1 MLSPAS
7 VTPLMEAHLG
17 TLIILIGF
25 LLLTI
30 VAITVFKVSPIYSL
44 VVGATLGGLVAG
56 LPTDQIVPVVI
67 TGFGHTIGSI
77 GIVILFGTSIGVI
90 LEQTGGA
97 IVIANTILKA
107 VGKKNAALAM
117 MLAGYIVSIP
127 VFSDTSIVILS
138 PVARTVS
145 ARSGKPQ
152 IAVLGALNAGIMA
165 THTIVPPTPGP
176 LAAAN
181 TLGADLGMMIALGLI
196 VAMAYSLVALVYVS
210 SKPLVKM
217 FPNPSKVEGIEEA
230 LGEDFAIKSDKKL
243 PHPAMAFACLIVPLV
258 LICANSF
265 REQIGLPEV
274 IWPTLAFIGHP
285 VVSLFLGVVM
295 CFFLNTKL
303 FSKNQVAEWFQKT
316 VDVSAFIILAT
327 GASGSFGW
335 LLRATGVGEFMGH
348 GIANS
353 PLPIIFVPFLVTLLL
368 VLSNGSAT
376 VSLIIGSGIMLPL
389 MPYMGLSPVMV
400 ALSLAAGAS
409 FFYHVNA
416 THFWVVVRSANLTM
430 KEGFFNVG
438 GGTAVGSIGAMVAVF
453 ILHFFF

>member
-7 VTPLMEAHLG
+7 VTPLMEANLL
-17 TLIILIGF
+17 TLIILIVI

-30 VAITVFKVSPIYSL
+30 VAITVLKISPIYSL
-44 VVGATLGGLVAG
+44 TLGSILGGLVAG

-107 VGKKNAALAM
+107 VGKRNAALAM
-117 MLAGYIVSIP
+117 MLAGYVVSIP

-145 ARSGKPQ
+145 ARSGRPQ

-176 LAAAN
+176 LAAAQ
-181 TLGADLGMMIALGLI
+181 TLGVDLGMMIVLGLI
-196 VAMAYSLVALVYVS
+196 VAMAYSVFALIYVS
-210 SKPLVKM
+210 SRPLVKM
-217 FPNPSKVEGIEEA
+217 FPHASKVEGVEEA
-230 LGEDFAIKSDKKL
+230 LGADFEIKSDKKL
-243 PHPAMAFACLIVPLV
+243 PHPIMAFLCLIVPLL

-265 REQIGLPEV
+265 RVQLGLPEV
-274 IWPTLAFIGHP
+274 IYPVLGFLGHP
-285 VVSLFLGVVM
+285 VVALFLGVVM

-303 FSKNQVAEWFQKT
+303 FSKTQVAEWFQKSI
-316 VDVSAFIILAT
+316 DVSSFIILAT

-353 PLPIIFVPFLVTLLL
+353 PLPVIFVPFLVTLML

-389 MPYMGLSPVMV
+389 LPYLGLSPVMV
-400 ALSLAAGAS
+400 ALSLTAGAS

-416 THFWVVVRSANLTM
+416 THFWVVVKSANLTM